1 MHHFYDVPAFYPQP
15 KYIICTKAT
24 KGLERVQQFGA
35 LAVPAKD
42 LSSVLSICSH
52 LYVAQNAL
60 IPGWDAC
67 FRLQTQGTHVV
78 RIYIRVDKTL
88 VHIK

>member
-1 MHHFYDVPAFYPQP
+1 MHHFYDVPAFYPQL